1 MNVHHPDIHHAG
13 ILRDNDGDP
22 DLFLTFYGRPN
33 ALYRNEAGDIS
44 SKSRPGP
51 AWPRRR
57 PGARGRTGPPARFSS
72 TMLFLL

>member
-33 ALYRNEAGDIS
+33 ALYRNEAG
-44 SKSRPGP
+44 GHFVEV
-51 AWPRRR
+51 A
-57 PGARGRTGPPARFSS
+57 ARAGLASPPAGRKGPNWTTSAA
-72 TMLFLL
+72 FLDYAIMW